1 MRAHINCYAFAK
13 MSRSATLPP
22 IRVAPETKASLE
34 AVLRE
39 GESLTQFI
47 EAAVCREAEF
57 RAEQN
62 AAVARAK
69 KALRTA
75 EKGAG
80 LITADDFLAG
90 MQQRAK
96 AAQQRIRAAVAAKS
110 ARAPR

>member
-1 MRAHINCYAFAK
+1 

-22 IRVAPETKASLE
+22 IRVTPETKANLE

-47 EAAVCREAEF
+47 ENAVCREAEF

-69 KALRTA
+69 KALRSA
-75 EKGAG
+75 DKGVG
-80 LITADDFLAG
+80 LMAADDFLAG
-90 MQQRAK
+90 MQQRAQV
-96 AAQQRIRAAVAAKS
+96 AQQRIRAAVAGKS
-110 ARAPR
+110 TRGAG

>member
-1 MRAHINCYAFAK
+1 MT
-13 MSRSATLPP
+13 RSATLPP

-47 EAAVCREAEF
+47 ENAVCRESEF

-69 KALRTA
+69 KALRSA
-75 EKGAG
+75 DKGVG
-80 LITADDFLAG
+80 LIKAEDFLAG
-90 MQQRAK
+90 MEKRAK
-96 AAQQRIRAAVAAKS
+96 AAQQRIREAVE
-110 ARAPR
+110 ARSKRVAG